1 MSITIEDLVE
11 SIDGRIREL
20 NGEIAPLQD
29 ARKALSPNGSPGR
42 VTTATAKRGTAK
54 PKGKRQVSAIEVLEA
69 IQQGGDQ
76 AAVIARD
83 LNAPVEVV
91 RQHLRALEEAG
102 QVRRSGQRR
111 GTRWNSITD
120 EDRIQERAAELAS
133 RSKRRK

>member
-1 MSITIEDLVE
+1 MFTTIDDLVE

-20 NGEIAPLQD
+20 NGEIASLQD
-29 ARKALSPNGSPGR
+29 ARKALGSNGSFGR
-42 VTTATAKRGTAK
+42 TATATAKRRTAR
-54 PKGKRQVSAIEVLEA
+54 PKGKGRVSAIEVLES

-76 AAVIARD
+76 VAVIARD

-111 GTRWNSITD
+111 GTRWNAITD
-120 EDRIQERAAELAS
+120 EDRIQERATELAS
-133 RSKRRK
+133 RSKRGK